1 MRHAVLGLGG
11 IGGLLAAALARAG
24 RECVVLLRPET
35 LAGYPGRITVESTVL
50 GNFDVEV
57 PATHLLDREI
67 DVLWVATK
75 ATQLEHALEL
85 APQTT
90 VGKATVVPLLN
101 GIDHVAVLRGLYPNV
116 VAAAIRVESERLP
129 PAQIHQRSPF
139 LRVELAGAEPPVAV
153 ELRDAGIDCQTG
165 RDERTLLWDKL
176 AFLAP
181 IALTTTALDVPLG
194 AARADS
200 RFDDC
205 RDEALAIAGCEG
217 ATVDEAALRAL
228 QQAAPAEMR
237 SSMQK
242 DVAGG
247 RQPELDAIAG
257 PIIRGGQRHSI
268 PVPATEAL
276 AALVASRAVA
286 GAIL

>member
-24 RECVVLLRPET
+24 RECVVLLRRET

-50 GNFDVEV
+50 GDFDVAV
-57 PATHLLDREI
+57 AATHVLDREI

-85 APQTT
+85 APATT
-90 VGKATVVPLLN
+90 VGQATVVPLLN
-101 GIDHVAVLRGLYPNV
+101 GIDHVAILRGRYPNV

-139 LRVELAGAEPPVAV
+139 LRVELAGAEPVAV

-181 IALTTTALDVPLG
+181 IALTTTALDLPLG

-205 RDEALAIAGCEG
+205 RDEALAVAGCEG
-217 ATVDEAALRAL
+217 ATVDEAALTAL

-247 RQPELDAIAG
+247 RPPELDAIAG
-257 PIIRGGQRHSI
+257 PITRGGQRHSI

-276 AALVASRAVA
+276 AALVASRANR
-286 GAIL
+286 